1 MYWAYSFILFLSLL
15 YYIPAYFIKLRI
27 RKGESLY
34 FKQRFGIKLPVRS
47 TAGPSVWI
55 HAVSVGEVLSLQ
67 NLINSFKERN
77 PDWTVYISVL
87 TNSGFKIA
95 SEKLSGISGVFFI
108 PFDFT
113 LIIKRFFKTLKP
125 DLFILAES
133 EFWPNLLKVAK
144 KNCTAVFLV
153 NGRIS
158 ERSFRRY
165 SRMKIF
171 IKKILGKID
180 FFLVQT
186 EREKNGLIDLGILP
200 KKIFQVG
207 NLKADVQLPMLST
220 EKIDRLKDQLGIP
233 EGKKVILAGSTH
245 RGEEI
250 QILQAFSE
258 AKKVYHDEVMMIAP
272 RHPER
277 AGEIE
282 KFCKDLSLSY
292 IRKSRDVFET
302 GWDVLIIDTLGELA
316 VLYSLCDLAFIGGS
330 LVEWGGQNFLEPA
343 FYSKPIFFGP
353 YMDNFRDIAEIFV
366 RSQAASIVKN
376 KSELNQVFLFQD
388 KEFFVLM
395 GKNARSTLMSLQGA
409 TEKTLT
415 LIERYTKQQ

>member
-15 YYIPAYFIKLRI
+15 YYIPAYFFKLRI

-34 FKQRFGIKLPVRS
+34 FKQRFGLRLPNIS
-47 TAGPSVWI
+47 TAGPSIWI

-67 NLINSFKERN
+67 NLINRFKERN
-77 PDWTVYISVL
+77 PDWIVYISVL

-113 LIIKRFFKTLKP
+113 LIVKRFFKTLKP
-125 DLFILAES
+125 DLFILVES

-144 KNCTAVFLV
+144 KNCTAVLLI

-158 ERSFRRY
+158 EKSFRRY

-171 IKKILGKID
+171 IKKILAKID

-186 EREKNGLIDLGILP
+186 EIEKNGLIELGIP
-200 KKIFQVG
+200 PYKISQVG
-207 NLKADVQLPMLST
+207 NLKAGVQLPMLST
-220 EKIDRLKDQLGIP
+220 DAIARLKDQLGIP
-233 EGKKVILAGSTH
+233 EKKKVILAGSTH

-250 QILQAFSE
+250 LILQAFSE
-258 AKKVYHDEVMMIAP
+258 AKKEYPDEVLMIAP

-292 IRKSRDVFET
+292 IRKSRNVFEA

-330 LVEWGGQNFLEPA
+330 LIEWGGQNFLEPA

-353 YMDNFRDIAEIFV
+353 YMNNFRDIAEIFV
-366 RSQAASIVKN
+366 RSNAASIVKN
-376 KSELNQVFLFQD
+376 KTALNQLFLFQD
-388 KEFFVLM
+388 NESLIEM

-409 TEKTLT
+409 TEKTLN
-415 LIERYTKQQ
+415 LIEKYTKQ

>member
-1 MYWAYSFILFLSLL
+1 MYWAYSFFLFLSLL
-15 YYIPAYFIKLRI
+15 YYIPAYFFKLRI

-34 FKQRFGIKLPVRS
+34 FKQRFGLRLPNIS
-47 TAGPSVWI
+47 TAGPSIWI

-67 NLINSFKERN
+67 NLINKFKERN

-144 KNCTAVFLV
+144 KNCTAVLLV

-171 IKKILGKID
+171 IKKILAKID

-186 EREKNGLIDLGILP
+186 EREKNVLIDLGILP
-200 KKIFQVG
+200 YKISQVG
-207 NLKADVQLPMLST
+207 NLKAGVQLPMLST
-220 EKIDRLKDQLGIP
+220 EKIAQLKDQLRIP
-233 EGKKVILAGSTH
+233 ERKKVILAGSTH
-245 RGEEI
+245 RGEENL
-250 QILQAFSE
+250 ILQAFSE
-258 AKKVYHDEVMMIAP
+258 AKKEYPDEVLMIAP

-292 IRKSRDVFET
+292 IRKSRNVFEA
-302 GWDVLIIDTLGELA
+302 GWEVLIIDTLGELA

-353 YMDNFRDIAEIFV
+353 YMNNFRDIAEIFV
-366 RSQAASIVKN
+366 RSKAASIVKN
-376 KSELNQVFLFQD
+376 KSELNQIFLFRD
-388 KEFFVLM
+388 KEFLIQM
-395 GKNARSTLMSLQGA
+395 GKNAHSTLMSLQGA
-409 TEKTLT
+409 TEKTLN
-415 LIERYTKQQ
+415 LIEKYTKQ